1 MDDPAKHA
9 GIATVTQPRFP
20 AGSESRSPFFIGGRG
35 HNEPP
40 ALRLRDCELDDIR
53 GADVHVSNRPARQRL
68 QIFLRQCIHVGLAP
82 AQHAVAVAAAAS
94 GLAPWP
100 GTGSPSIMPS
110 CERPSSASASS
121 ACVRPGTIDSAS
133 GSCRTPPG
141 HANLATSVFD
151 GGDVVQWHRDPPRT
165 VAGEGVKACDLE
177 LAHMS
182 RAVALV
188 PPNGIAASA
197 HGHRMRCVEASGIRA
212 PAHRRCGKTAARLGL
227 SADGVSVD
235 GSHTERNETSC

>member
-82 AQHAVAVAAAAS
+82 AQHAVAAS

-165 VAGEGVKACDLE
+165 VAGEEGVEACDLE

-197 HGHRMRCVEASGIRA
+197 HGHRMRCAEASGIRA

-235 GSHTERNETSC
+235 GSHTERNVRRETSC